1 MKKLLS
7 FLLVFLMI
15 ASLAACAKAEP
26 ETPEVPT
33 GTTAATTAATDGD
46 TVADPEDGKN
56 TITVKVVHSDGSEK
70 TFTYKTD
77 AEFLGDVLLDAG
89 LIKGNDG
96 PYGLEVTHVDGEQAI
111 YTEDGAYWALYEGD
125 QYALQG
131 VSTTPVVDGAT
142 YGYVYTEA

>member
-7 FLLVFLMI
+7 LLLVLLMI
-15 ASLAACAKAEP
+15 ASLAACAKI
-26 ETPEVPT
+26 TPEAPKPPAN
-33 GTTAATTAATDGD
+33 TTAAPGETNN
-46 TVADPEDGKN
+46 DPAEGKN

-70 TFTYKTD
+70 VFTYKTD
-77 AEFLGDVLLDAG
+77 AEFLGDVLLEAG

-96 PYGLEVTHVDGEQAI
+96 PYGLEITHVDGEQAI

-125 QYALQG
+125 QYAMQG